1 MKTLLG
7 TIGSAGCIAALA
19 LATSTTQ
26 AQNMLVDPGFGL
38 NLTTPNPITPAT
50 VGQGWALFGGVYST
64 ALPES
69 GTQSLQI
76 YGNNGWSGVGAYQ
89 IVGGAVAG
97 TTYTLAAD
105 FRTDGLAAGWEYL
118 PNPAILQ
125 VNFLD
130 ASFASIGT
138 VETGGNGGNGSLQ
151 TGTPAF
157 DPTGVAGWSV
167 GTINGTAPAGAAY
180 IVTYLMNVSGPDADL
195 FYDNASLTATV
206 VPEPASMALLG
217 LGLLGSLCVWRRR

>member
-7 TIGSAGCIAALA
+7 TIGSAACIVALA

-26 AQNMLVDPGFGL
+26 AQNMLVDPGFEL

-64 ALPES
+64 AKPES

-89 IVGGAVAG
+89 VLGGVSGGQQYTLTADFNTDGVGGQ
-97 TTYTLAAD
+97 
-105 FRTDGLAAGWEYL
+105 FL

-125 VNFLD
+125 INYLN
-130 ASFASIGT
+130 SLFASIGT
-138 VETGGNGGNGSLQ
+138 VENPGNGYGGLQ
-151 TGTPAF
+151 TGTPPF
-157 DPTGVAGWSV
+157 DNTGNGPWSV
-167 GTINGTAPAGAAY
+167 GTITATAPAGAAY
-180 IVTYLMNVSGPDADL
+180 IVTYLMDVSGPASDL
-195 FYDNASLTATV
+195 FFDNASLTV
-206 VPEPASMALLG
+206 VPEPSTLALLG
-217 LGLLGSLCVWRRR
+217 LGLASAMIWRRRQ